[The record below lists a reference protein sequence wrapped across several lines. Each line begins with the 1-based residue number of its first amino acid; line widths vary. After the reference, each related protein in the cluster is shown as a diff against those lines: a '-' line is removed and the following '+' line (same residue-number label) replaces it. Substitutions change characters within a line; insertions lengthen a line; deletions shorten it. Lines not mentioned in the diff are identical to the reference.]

1 MSELFA
7 PHITSPKG
15 DELFNNGVVTI
26 TWDKNDPPASDEYGA
41 INSTNVT
48 YEIEYTENY
57 NKDQTNWHTLKRR
70 IPWEDTSY
78 EWNVGKMI
86 KSKSVRIR
94 MRSRTSV
101 DASSSDWSMISG
113 DFSINVFDLIAPAI
127 VNPLP
132 NRTYNDFVL
141 IILDES
147 LTRNTYH
154 QKVRYTFEYSSL
166 KRSIQWTTIARDVP
180 VGQNVIRW
188 STESLPPSD
197 DYVLRLTAQ
206 NSSTSCFNNEP
217 AIPDQIVRRYVY
229 NIMLQQSGTF
239 IIDTKPPNAILEIE
253 NFTTG
258 ITNEI
263 NQTINIFAEDT
274 TTEVSQIQLR
284 ECDATNELGLGNIE
298 ESPPLNEEDLCKSI
312 EQILEEAGDMPDFDR
327 ILGKP
332 QGYSAKT
339 KWTFDDKSG
348 IRKIEALL
356 TDVGGNSS
364 LQQGVRVFQSVFD
377 FDVEI
382 SDFVLT
388 IENRDDIRIEVPD
401 NPNEPPIVVT
411 EPAIFEVAY
420 VATSNGQYWVLEPFP
435 RLVFTSNIGR
445 SVELLAK
452 FNNTIYLLTYLNSEQ
467 FPDVGSV
474 FRDDKSQATL
484 LFNFP
489 NANSIPKAATEFK
502 DNLYIGLE
510 NGELWRYN
518 GLSFVGLHTFSNPI
532 NNMYG
537 DDEYLY
543 IVFENNSLTALYNG
557 TEFFILDMVP

>member
-1 MSELFA
+1 MSKLFA

-15 DELFNNGVVTI
+15 DEVFNNGIVLI
-26 TWDKNDPPASDEYGA
+26 TWDKSDPPSSDEYGA
-41 INSTNVT
+41 INQNNVS

-57 NKDQTNWHTLKRR
+57 KKDQTNWHTLKRR
-70 IPWEDTSY
+70 IPWGDTSY
-78 EWNVGKMI
+78 EWHVGKMI

-94 MRSRTSV
+94 MRARTSV
-101 DASSSDWSMISG
+101 DASVSDWSIISG
-113 DFSINVFDLIAPAI
+113 DFAINVFELIAPAI

-132 NRTYNDFVL
+132 NRTYNDFIL
-141 IILDES
+141 IIVDES
-147 LTRNTYH
+147 LTKNTYH
-154 QKVRYTFEYSSL
+154 QKVRYVFEYSSQ
-166 KRSIQWTTIARDVP
+166 KRSIPWTVIARDVP

-188 STESLPPSD
+188 NTENLSPSD
-197 DYVLRLTAQ
+197 DYVLRLTVQ
-206 NSSTSCFNNEP
+206 NASKSCFNSDP
-217 AIPDQIVRRYVY
+217 PIPDQIVRRYVY
-229 NIMLQQSGTF
+229 NITLQQSGTF
-239 IIDTKPPNAILEIE
+239 IIDTKPPSAILEIE

-258 ITNEI
+258 ITNELY
-263 NQTINIFAEDT
+263 QTINIFAEDS
-274 TTEVSQIQLR
+274 TTEVAQIQLR

-298 ESPPLNEEDLCKSI
+298 VPPPTNNEEECKSI
-312 EQILEEAGDMPDFDR
+312 EQILEEAGDIPDFDR

-339 KWTFDDKSG
+339 KWTFEDRSG

-356 TDVGGNSS
+356 TDTGGNSS

-377 FDVEI
+377 FESEI

-388 IENRDDIRIEVPD
+388 IENRDDVRIEIPD

-411 EPAIFEVAY
+411 EPSVFEVAY
-420 VATSNGQYWVLEPFP
+420 IATSTGQYWVLEPFP
-435 RLVFTSNIGR
+435 RLVFTSAIGR
-445 SVELLAK
+445 SVKLLSR
-452 FNNTIYLLTYLNSEQ
+452 FNNSIYLLTYLNNEQ
-467 FPDVGSV
+467 FSDVGSI

-489 NANSIPKAATEFK
+489 NANSIPKATAEFK
-502 DNLYIGLE
+502 NNLYIGLE
-510 NGELWRYN
+510 NGEIWRYN
-518 GLSFVGLHTFSNPI
+518 GLSFVGLHTFSNSI
-532 NNMYG
+532 SGIYG